1 MIMNF
6 YADRY
11 FCAKNITVH
20 TYYLLSN
27 TITYNDNY
35 KTKRT
40 NTFSVLEYLYKIVM
54 RIWSSGSLA
63 LSHNCLFWLILLS
76 FLSPSIPASSSS
88 VIVVVVM
95 LLWHHCLPR
104 ARTMTTI
111 RHEWTP
117 PRFPRKGKKDTKW
130 CYYRHSYY
138 REHYLGSVFYPRN
151 LQNVK
156 KLSQSNHAG
165 NWFWDYYKDF
175 KKKVRISFTLKI
187 AIG

>member
-1 MIMNF
+1 
-6 YADRY
+6 
-11 FCAKNITVH
+11 
-20 TYYLLSN
+20 
-27 TITYNDNY
+27 
-35 KTKRT
+35 
-40 NTFSVLEYLYKIVM
+40 M

-63 LSHNCLFWLILLS
+63 LSRNCLFWLILLS

-138 REHYLGSVFYPRN
+138 REYYLVSVFYPRT
-151 LQNVK
+151 LQNINKFVK
-156 KLSQSNHAG
+156 FKSCRKLILGLLQRLLKKSELHSHWRSPSDNLM
-165 NWFWDYYKDF
+165 NWLI
-175 KKKVRISFTLKI
+175 RLGSIR
-187 AIG
+187 